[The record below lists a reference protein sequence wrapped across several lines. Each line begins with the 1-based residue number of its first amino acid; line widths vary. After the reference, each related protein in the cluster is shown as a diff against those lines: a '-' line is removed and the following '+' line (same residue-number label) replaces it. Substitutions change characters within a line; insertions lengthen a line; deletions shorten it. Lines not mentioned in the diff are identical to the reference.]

1 MVKKNSI
8 YNLDNENNSTKNW
21 TKEKIGVYGWTVLH
35 LIVARL
41 PSKLTKDE

>member
-8 YNLDNENNSTKNW
+8 YNLDNENNSTKYW

-35 LIVARL
+35 LIAARL